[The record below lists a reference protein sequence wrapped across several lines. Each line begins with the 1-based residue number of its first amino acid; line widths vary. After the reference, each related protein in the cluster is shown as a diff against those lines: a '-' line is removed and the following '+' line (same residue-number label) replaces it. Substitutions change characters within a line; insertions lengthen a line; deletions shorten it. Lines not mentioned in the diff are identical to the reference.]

1 MSETP
6 TRSALTALST
16 WTLLATFKAQRETVF
31 GGQFPNLAPARDLV
45 LALET
50 AQFWAE
56 AGALDPARKEAG
68 IDLIQDGFRGHPA
81 WGLGKDPQNGFLD
94 GGRSAAALNSRLR
107 DQSCLSLGV
116 EADRLRRLIKLRGL
130 TIKLVQLSK
139 HRMKLILQLTA
150 QLGQPF
156 VLGADFASPLLE
168 ILTQACHGPALFRP
182 LWLCRPGRHA

>member
-1 MSETP
+1 MPETP
-6 TRSALTALST
+6 TRSAPTALST
-16 WTLLATFKAQRETVF
+16 WTLLATFKAQRETAF
-31 GGQFPNLAPARDLV
+31 GGQFPDLAPTRDFV

-81 WGLGKDPQNGFLD
+81 WGLGKDAQNGFLD
-94 GGRSAAALNSRLR
+94 GGRSAATLNSRLR
-107 DQSCLSLGV
+107 DQSCLSVGV

-139 HRMKLILQLTA
+139 QRMKLVLQLTA

-156 VLGADFASPLLE
+156 VLGVNLASSSLE
-168 ILTQACHGPALFRP
+168 ILTEACHGPALFRP
-182 LWLCRPGRHA
+182 LWLCRPGRHT